1 MPFIMGL
8 EGPRPS
14 PFQAAGAELLGL
26 VPKPLAR
33 PMLGASRREG
43 PENCCWHCPCESNV
57 CCDSS
62 SPTSRAVAAVRRVTA
77 RAPQRALHGLF
88 TPVTSHPVLAI
99 GGILFGA
106 WLAGSSRG
114 RALVR
119 RVRRR

>member
-33 PMLGASRREG
+33 PMLGAARTE
-43 PENCCWHCPCESNV
+43 CCWQCSCETNP
-57 CCDSS
+57 CCDSA
-62 SPTSRAVAAVRRVTA
+62 SPTSRAVAAVRRMTA

-88 TPVTSHPVLAI
+88 TPVTAHPVLAI

-119 RVRRR
+119 RVSWRK

>member
-1 MPFIMGL
+1 MGL

-33 PMLGASRREG
+33 PMLGAARTD
-43 PENCCWHCPCESNV
+43 CCWQCSCETNP
-57 CCDSS
+57 CCDSAS
-62 SPTSRAVAAVRRVTA
+62 VTSRANALARRTIMKVAPRTL
-77 RAPQRALHGLF
+77 QGLF
-88 TPVTSHPVLAI
+88 TPVTAHPVLAI

-119 RVRRR
+119 RVSRRK